1 MRGRFVTFEGVEGAG
16 KSTQLRRAAAALRAR
31 GLEVVA
37 TREPG
42 GTPVAEAIRTVLLAP
57 RDDAMPPM
65 AELLLMFAARAAHL
79 ADRIEPAL
87 QRGAWVLCDRFT
99 DATYAYQGAGRG
111 VDRAAIA
118 TLESLVQGRLRP
130 DLTLLFDVPA
140 DLGLERARGRNH
152 EADRFEQEAVEFF
165 ERVRAG
171 YLEIA
176 RREPARVRVVDAS
189 RSEAAIALEVEA
201 ILAGLAPG
209 APAEA

>member
-16 KSTQLRRAAAALRAR
+16 KSTQLRLAAAALRAR
-31 GLEVVA
+31 GLEVVE

-65 AELLLMFAARAAHL
+65 TELLLMFAARAAHL
-79 ADRIEPAL
+79 ADRIGPAL

-118 TLESLVQGRLRP
+118 ALEALVQGRLRP

-140 DLGLERARGRNH
+140 EVGLERARRRNH

-189 RSEAAIALEVEA
+189 RTEAAIALEVEA
-201 ILAGLAPG
+201 ILAGLAAGTG
-209 APAEA
+209 AGA